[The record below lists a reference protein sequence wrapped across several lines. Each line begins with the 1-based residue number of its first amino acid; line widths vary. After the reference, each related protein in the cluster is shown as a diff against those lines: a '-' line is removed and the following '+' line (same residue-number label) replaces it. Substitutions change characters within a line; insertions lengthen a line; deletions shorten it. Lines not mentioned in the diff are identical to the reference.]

1 MLRILLLGAR
11 GQLGVELSQELV
23 RLGDVTALDRA
34 AADLSEPES
43 LRAIVRATRPQVLVN
58 AAGYTAV
65 DRAESERELATAVNA
80 VAPGVLAEE
89 AERLGACMVHY
100 STDYVFDGAKSEG
113 YTETDEPNPL
123 SVYGRT
129 KREGEQAVLA
139 ACRRHLVLRTSWVFS
154 AHGTNFL
161 RTMLR
166 LAGERDELRVVDDQR
181 GAPTSTALL
190 AGATA
195 QAIASLHD
203 ATADDPRWGLYHLS
217 AAGETSWH
225 GFARHVIARAQQHG
239 HPLRVRPG
247 DVAAI
252 STAEYPTAAARPANS
267 RLDSSRFS
275 STFGLTLPHWTE
287 GADRV
292 LDDLTLITR

>member
-139 ACRRHLVLRTSWVFS
+139 ACRRHLVLPGSGFRRCRRGRSSGTS
-154 AHGTNFL
+154 
-161 RTMLR
+161 
-166 LAGERDELRVVDDQR
+166 
-181 GAPTSTALL
+181 
-190 AGATA
+190 
-195 QAIASLHD
+195 
-203 ATADDPRWGLYHLS
+203 
-217 AAGETSWH
+217 
-225 GFARHVIARAQQHG
+225 
-239 HPLRVRPG
+239 
-247 DVAAI
+247 
-252 STAEYPTAAARPANS
+252 
-267 RLDSSRFS
+267 
-275 STFGLTLPHWTE
+275 
-287 GADRV
+287 
-292 LDDLTLITR
+292 